1 MLNTRRTELARVTN
15 GRVGPY
21 LVDTFSTVQNCLL
34 VVSSPRRRK
43 REKGGSVASS
53 VSNKVD
59 LDLAQLLL
67 LPLSSKYRRYICMYI
82 YVYTYSSLPILY
94 FIYGRERER
103 ENTRDA
109 IYLPVPWRGNVKPII
124 SRTCLRSTRFKIRTV
139 VFFYIPLMGIC
150 EREKFTIPFVS
161 RVYTRKQHSLARL

>member
-82 YVYTYSSLPILY
+82 CMY
-94 FIYGRERER
+94 IYIRTRLCLFSTLSTEERER
-103 ENTRDA
+103 EKT
-109 IYLPVPWRGNVKPII
+109 LV
-124 SRTCLRSTRFKIRTV
+124 TRFTCPYRDVGT
-139 VFFYIPLMGIC
+139 
-150 EREKFTIPFVS
+150 
-161 RVYTRKQHSLARL
+161 